1 MTATGGK
8 RIAQCG
14 CGALT
19 ATVIGDPVTVYGC
32 SCADCQRKSGSAFSY
47 AAMFPSAAV
56 AIAGGRKTWRRN
68 GDSGR
73 WIDSVFCPTCGISV
87 GFHSE
92 GMPGL
97 TGIPVGCFA
106 DPDFHPPLRLYWASR
121 RHRWLALHTGL
132 TLLDTQD
139 G

>member
-1 MTATGGK
+1 MTAGGVK
-8 RIAQCG
+8 RIARCG

-19 ATVIGDPVTVYGC
+19 ATVAADPLAVYGC

-47 AAMFPSAAV
+47 AAMFPSEAV
-56 AIAGGRKTWRRN
+56 TIAGERKTWRRN

-73 WIDSVFCPTCGISV
+73 WIDSIFCPSCGISV

-97 TGIPVGCFA
+97 TGIPVGTFS
-106 DPDFHPPLRLYWASR
+106 DPDFLPPARLYWASR
-121 RHRWLALHTGL
+121 RHRWLPLHADI